1 MSDHKPSQRRRSS
14 GEIEEI
20 ELNLLPFMNLMTLL
34 IPFLLASVQ
43 FVTLAVIDSS
53 LPAIGQPDP
62 SKQKDKDEK
71 PPLNLTIGITE
82 EGFTVAGSAAVLGCE
97 NGGGDKDETCTAVP
111 LRGDAAYCE
120 ETQCRGVPGCRP
132 DAACPDFEALHKLV
146 QQLKEVD
153 EDGDGVP
160 DYEEEQNVII
170 APNAEI
176 PYLTIVGVMDATRDY
191 KPDGETEVKDLFPY
205 VVIAGGVK

>member
-1 MSDHKPSQRRRSS
+1 MSDHKPSDRRRATES
-14 GEIEEI
+14 EEI

-34 IPFLLASVQ
+34 IPFLLASAQ

-82 EGFTVAGSAAVLGCE
+82 EGFTVAGSAKVLGCSE
-97 NGGGDKDETCTAVP
+97 GGGDKDDTCTAVP
-111 LRGDAAYCE
+111 LTSDTAYCE
-120 ETQCRGVPGCRP
+120 DSQCRGVPGCRP
-132 DAACPDFEALHKLV
+132 DAALHKLV
-146 QQLKEVD
+146 QQLKELD

-160 DYEEEQNVII
+160 DYEDEQNVII

-176 PYLTIVGVMDATRDY
+176 PYLTLVGVMDATRDY
-191 KPDGETEVKDLFPY
+191 KPEGETDKKDLFPY

>member
-1 MSDHKPSQRRRSS
+1 MSDHKPSDRRRNQTV
-14 GEIEEI
+14 EEV

-34 IPFLLASVQ
+34 IPFLLASAQ

-71 PPLNLTIGITE
+71 PPLNLTIGLTE

-97 NGGGDKDETCTAVP
+97 KGGGEKDDTCTSVP
-111 LRGDAAYCE
+111 LRSDAAYCE
-120 ETQCRGVPGCRP
+120 ETQCAGVQGCRP
-132 DAACPDFEALHKLV
+132 DPACPDYAALHTLV
-146 QQLKEVD
+146 QRLKEVD

-160 DYEEEQNVII
+160 DYEDESNVII
-170 APNAEI
+170 APNPEI
-176 PYLTIVGVMDATRDY
+176 PYATIVGVMDATRDY
-191 KPDGETEVKDLFPY
+191 KPEGETERKDLFPY

>member
-1 MSDHKPSQRRRSS
+1 MSDHKPSSRRRSS
-14 GEIEEI
+14 GEEEL

-53 LPAIGQPDP
+53 LPAIGAPDP
-62 SKQKDKDEK
+62 SKQKDEDEK
-71 PPLNLTIGITE
+71 PPLNLTIGVTD

-97 NGGGDKDETCTAVP
+97 KGGGDKDDTCTTVP
-111 LRGDAAYCE
+111 KRTDSNYCA
-120 ETQCRGVPGCRP
+120 ETQCAGDPSCQP
-132 DAACPDFEALHKLV
+132 DAACHDFEELHKIIAQV
-146 QQLKEVD
+146 KD
-153 EDGDGVP
+153 FDGDGDGVP
-160 DYEEEQNVII
+160 DYEDEQNVII

-176 PYLTIVGVMDATRDY
+176 AYSVIVGVMDATRDF
-191 KPDGETEVKDLFPY
+191 KPEGETDRKDLFPY